1 MSQNHACSPK
11 AIYLEMTGH
20 HDDNNQNEYW
30 LYQGDDAVEL
40 LAEGDAS
47 EGRFGPI
54 VESQK
59 EFFEEELTDYRL
71 VQKIGD
77 IEVPLL
83 QVEEVTQCGLIH
95 KQRAFQHN
103 LMVSIVPMLYLDHQ
117 EIAGGPCRGGFI
129 YVFLNGRLIRELV
142 VSSSN
147 EGAPNF
153 FDSDLAAYREQSD
166 VPTVREF
173 TGPALAHLHLPLK
186 LNGDVANVR
195 LAFSDHPW
203 PWAHIEQ
210 LEANPSLIEKR
221 CQPWAMNES
230 ALTSMLQGQMR
241 NLYEYSL
248 EVDRDEGAGKALLDW
263 LPPMRTRDAI
273 YEQAWGS
280 PRDYIE
286 DPTTEGWRA
295 LLDQLASERA
305 FFDSDEEE
313 ATLPDIEME
322 KRQRNFSP
330 GLRGT
335 LLQQWCNPLRPDDE
349 QAEEAELALIK
360 APTAT
365 EDCLATLRDQQLCC
379 VFLRDPKQAA
389 EHLIADI
396 QATTELLMVLAES
409 MKYHPHG
416 ASAELVHANCFMA
429 EGPDGESNPRYLD
442 QWLDR
447 RLDRSRESLFCR
459 LVKMEERRLARLR
472 RDEAL
477 TALAELLDDVSPG
490 ALTHALHDAMLFD
503 DLNLLEPYV
512 ILARSIDMLLNG
524 LRPFDPK
531 GTTDELAD
539 YRSPERCRATL
550 DTLYEGKH
558 LGSTFLFDAKWCDA
572 DDSWGEAYE
581 RDLDRITLASQQ
593 ILSQEANAATLTADD
608 MLALQ
613 NQLVEETNPTAE
625 VMRRLLNGSDAIV
638 INTLPPLIAAIPW
651 LKLGQSMSFDIASD
665 YADLKGALGG
675 GLPIKA
681 ELKGGGIVWIA
692 PREFQAVT
700 AEMAQA
706 SAALKATA
714 TTNALGGNAVSSS
727 SSQTVRVT
735 GRETGEWRFY
745 GARTGYTAF
754 WAVLVVLEAANLS
767 GGFEKV
773 GREGG
778 SVNIV
783 KLGSAVFD
791 SFLLTAQGL
800 KLANSQWGWAVKT
813 NNFLDKPYIRS
824 RAWQEAMNDASK
836 VRGFLTLGAGLLTT
850 ALVANDA
857 HQLAQRGEHRA
868 ARWTR
873 AQAATMGMASFYG
886 SGFGEAAGRIS
897 KAQLARYQLLN
908 RVLGWVGTSRPVP
921 ITVISLAASVFF
933 QYLATNSR
941 DDGFSLWVQYGPF
954 GSRRDELESRLAQLA
969 AQEDDKDSVAIHDY
983 LAQLRGASPHQ
994 AYLYLLQGL
1003 HDTYAELV
1011 APRTLVE
1018 RAPRFADC
1026 DIAVKF
1032 SCAGLRYGEFQLPP
1046 LGVSADYL
1054 APVPDMGFTYQ
1065 YYPVVKGQRLVASVE
1080 AEDPEDQAIRY
1091 LGISLPREWRRMGI
1105 PSSHLGVD
1113 SRWLR
1118 NSRGRFQHE
1127 PDYTQEYHQKASL
1140 VRLYLDDLTG
1150 QGSIQFWDR
1159 ASRTYQPIEGEMT
1172 FTTHPSSLTWVW
1184 NQQGGRR

>member
-1 MSQNHACSPK
+1 MSQNHPCSPK
-11 AIYLEMTGH
+11 AIYLEITGH
-20 HDDNNQNEYW
+20 HEDNDQNEYW
-30 LYQGDDAVEL
+30 LYQGDVAIEH
-40 LAEGDAS
+40 LAERDAS

-54 VESQK
+54 VESQQ
-59 EFFEEELTDYRL
+59 EFSEEELADYRL
-71 VQKIGD
+71 VQKVGD

-83 QVEEVTQCGLIH
+83 LEEEISPCGLLPN
-95 KQRAFQHN
+95 QRAFQHN
-103 LMVSIVPMLYLDHQ
+103 LMVSTVPMLYLDHQ

-129 YVFLNGRLIRELV
+129 YIFLNGRLIRELV
-142 VSSSN
+142 STSLID
-147 EGAPNF
+147 ETIRF
-153 FDSDLAAYREQSD
+153 IDSDVAAYREQTD
-166 VPTVREF
+166 VPTVREYS
-173 TGPALAHLHLPLK
+173 GPPLAQLHLPLK
-186 LNGDVANVR
+186 LNGESANVR

-210 LEANPSLIEKR
+210 LEANPSLIELR
-221 CQPWAMNES
+221 CQPLELNEP
-230 ALTSMLQGQMR
+230 ALTNMLQGQMR

-248 EVDRDEGAGKALLDW
+248 EVGRDEYAGKALLDW

-286 DPTTEGWRA
+286 DPTADGWSA
-295 LLDQLASERA
+295 LLDQLAAERA

-313 ATLPDIEME
+313 ATFPDIDMA

-349 QAEEAELALIK
+349 QAEEAQLALIK

-379 VFLRDPKQAA
+379 IFLRDPKQAA

-396 QATTELLMVLAES
+396 QATTELLMLLAES

-531 GTTDELAD
+531 GTTEELAD

-558 LGSTFLFDAKWCDA
+558 LASTFFFQGKLCEV
-572 DDSWGEAYE
+572 DDSWGAAYE
-581 RDLDRITLASQQ
+581 RDLDRITQASQQ

-613 NQLVEETNPTAE
+613 NQLVEETNPTAD

-638 INTLPPLIAAIPW
+638 ISTLPPLFAAIPW
-651 LKLGQSMSFDIASD
+651 LKLGQTMSVDIASD
-665 YADLKGALGG
+665 YAELKGALGG
-675 GLPIKA
+675 GLSIKV
-681 ELKGGGIVWIA
+681 ELENGRIVWFA

-706 SAALKATA
+706 SAVLKATA

-727 SSQTVRVT
+727 GNQTVRVT
-735 GRETGEWRFY
+735 GGETSEWRFY
-745 GARTGYTAF
+745 GARAGYTAF
-754 WAVLVVLEAANLS
+754 WAVLAVLEVGNATAAGEEALTDLN
-767 GGFEKV
+767 
-773 GREGG
+773 GR
-778 SVNIV
+778 S
-783 KLGSAVFD
+783 SAGVISSAFD
-791 SFLLTAQGL
+791 AALLTAQGL
-800 KLANSQWGWAVKT
+800 KLTNSQWSWVVKA
-813 NNFLDKPYIRS
+813 NNTLDASYPRT
-824 RAWQEAMNDASK
+824 RAWQEAMGEAGK
-836 VRGFLTLGAGLLTT
+836 YRGLATLGAGLLTT
-850 ALVANDA
+850 SLVAYDA
-857 HQLAQRGEHRA
+857 YQLAQRGEKRA
-868 ARWTR
+868 ASWTA
-873 AQAATMGMASFYG
+873 AQAVAIGVATIYG
-886 SGFGEAAGRIS
+886 SGFGEAAGRVAE
-897 KAQLARYQLLN
+897 AQLIRSRLIN
-908 RVLGWVGTSRPVP
+908 SVLGWVGTLRPVP
-921 ITVISLAASVFF
+921 ATVISLIASVFF
-933 QYLATNSR
+933 QYRATNSR

-969 AQEDDKDSVAIHDY
+969 AQEEDKDSVAIHNY
-983 LAQLRGASPHQ
+983 LIQLRGASPHQ

-1011 APRTLVE
+1011 SPRALTE
-1018 RAPRFADC
+1018 RSRRFADC

-1065 YYPVVKGQRLVASVE
+1065 YYPVVKGQRLVASAE
-1080 AEDPEDQAIRY
+1080 AEDPEDNAIRY

-1113 SRWLR
+1113 PRWLL
-1118 NSRGRFQHE
+1118 NSRERFQHE
-1127 PDYTQEYHQKASL
+1127 PDYRQEYHQKANL

-1150 QGSIQFWDR
+1150 QGSIQYWDHANR
-1159 ASRTYQPIEGEMT
+1159 QYQAIEDEMT

>member
-11 AIYLEMTGH
+11 AIYLEMTGQ
-20 HDDNNQNEYW
+20 HDDNHQNEYW
-30 LYQGDDAVEL
+30 LYQGDNAVEL

-59 EFFEEELTDYRL
+59 EFFEEELADYRL

-83 QVEEVTQCGLIH
+83 EVEEVSQCGLIP

-103 LMVSIVPMLYLDHQ
+103 LMVSTVPMLYLDHQ

-129 YVFLNGRLIRELV
+129 YVFLKGRLIRELV
-142 VSSSN
+142 VTSLVN
-147 EGAPNF
+147 GVLQF
-153 FDSDLAAYREQSD
+153 LDSDIATYRKQGE

-173 TGPALAHLHLPLK
+173 SGPALAHLHLPLK
-186 LNGDVANVR
+186 LNGETANVR

-210 LEANPSLIEKR
+210 LEANPHLIEKR

-230 ALTSMLQGQMR
+230 ALTNMLQGRMR
-241 NLYEYSL
+241 NFYAHGL
-248 EVDRDEGAGKALLDW
+248 EVNRDECSGKALLDW
-263 LPPMRTRDAI
+263 LPPMRPRDAV

-280 PRDYIE
+280 PRGYIE
-286 DPTTEGWRA
+286 DPTAEGWRT
-295 LLDQLASERA
+295 LIDQLESERA
-305 FFDSDEEE
+305 FFDSDEEN
-313 ATLPDIEME
+313 ATLPDIDMA

-335 LLQQWCNPLRPDDE
+335 LLQQWCNPLRPDNE
-349 QAEEAELALIK
+349 QAEEAQLALIK

-365 EDCLATLRDQQLCC
+365 NDCLAPLRDQQLCC

-442 QWLDR
+442 EWFDLKLDR
-447 RLDRSRESLFCR
+447 GRDSLFCR

-477 TALAELLDDVSPG
+477 AALAELLDDVSPG

-512 ILARSIDMLLNG
+512 ILARSIDILLNG

-531 GTTDELAD
+531 GTTEELAD

-550 DTLYEGKH
+550 DILYEGKH
-558 LGSTFLFDAKWCDA
+558 PASTFFFKAALCDV

-581 RDLDRITLASQQ
+581 RDLARITQASQQ
-593 ILSQEANAATLTADD
+593 ILSQEASAATMTADGL
-608 MLALQ
+608 LALQ
-613 NQLVEETNPTAE
+613 NQLVEETNPTADA
-625 VMRRLLNGSDAIV
+625 MRRILNGADAIV
-638 INTLPPLIAAIPW
+638 ISTLPPLVAAIPW
-651 LKLGQSMSFDIASD
+651 LKLGQTMSVDIASD

-675 GLPIKA
+675 GLSIKA
-681 ELKGGGIVWIA
+681 ELENGRIVWFA
-692 PREFQAVT
+692 PREFQVAT

-706 SAALKATA
+706 SAALQASA
-714 TTNALGGNAVSSS
+714 TTNALGGNAVSSPGN
-727 SSQTVRVT
+727 QTVRVT

-754 WAVLVVLEAANLS
+754 WAVLVVLEAGNLL
-767 GGFEKV
+767 GGLEKV

-778 SVNIV
+778 AVNAA
-783 KLGSAVFD
+783 KLGSAVLD
-791 SFLLTAQGL
+791 GLLLSAQGL
-800 KLANSQWGWAVKT
+800 KLANSQWGWSVRI
-813 NNFLDKPYIRS
+813 NNVLDNPYLKDES
-824 RAWQEAMNDASK
+824 WQKAMGDAGQ
-836 VRGFLTLGAGLLTT
+836 VRGGLTLIAGLLTT
-850 ALVANDA
+850 MLVAHDA
-857 HQLAQRGEHRA
+857 HELAQRGEHRT
-868 ARWTR
+868 ARLTA
-873 AQAATMGMASFYG
+873 AQAGAMGVATVYG
-886 SGFGEAAGRIS
+886 SGFGEAAERVS

-933 QYLATNSR
+933 QFLATNSR

-969 AQEDDKDSVAIHDY
+969 AQEEDQDSAAIHDY
-983 LAQLRGASPHQ
+983 LVQLKGASPHQ

-1011 APRTLVE
+1011 SPRTLTE
-1018 RAPRFADC
+1018 RSRRFADC

-1065 YYPVVKGQRLVASVE
+1065 YYPVVKGQRLIASAE
-1080 AEDPEDQAIRY
+1080 AEDPEDKAIRY

-1113 SRWLR
+1113 PRWLR

-1127 PDYTQEYHQKASL
+1127 PDYRQEYHQKANL
-1140 VRLYLDDLTG
+1140 VRLNLDDLTG

-1159 ASRTYQPIEGEMT
+1159 AKRQYQTIEDEMT

>member
-11 AIYLEMTGH
+11 AIYVEITGH
-20 HDDNNQNEYW
+20 HEDNDQNEYW
-30 LYQGDDAVEL
+30 LYQDDAAVERL
-40 LAEGDAS
+40 EERDAS

-59 EFFEEELTDYRL
+59 ECLEEELAGYCL
-71 VQKIGD
+71 IQKLGD
-77 IEVPLL
+77 IEIPLL
-83 QVEEVTQCGLIH
+83 QMEEISQSGLIP

-103 LMVSIVPMLYLDHQ
+103 LMVSSVPMLYLDHH
-117 EIAGGPCRGGFI
+117 ELAAGPCRGGFL
-129 YVFLNGRLIRELV
+129 YVFLDNRLIRELV
-142 VSSSN
+142 ISGEPN
-147 EGAPNF
+147 QAPRYT
-153 FDSDLAAYREQSD
+153 DSDIATYRQQDD
-166 VPTVREF
+166 VPTVRDF
-173 TGPALAHLHLPLK
+173 IGPALSQLHLPLK
-186 LNGDVANVR
+186 LNGETANVY

-203 PWAHIEQ
+203 PWAHIQQ

-221 CQPWAMNES
+221 CQPLALNES
-230 ALTSMLQGQMR
+230 SVAVMLQGQGQ
-241 NLYEYSL
+241 NLYQHGL
-248 EVDRDEGAGKALLDW
+248 EVNRDECAGKAWLDW
-263 LPPMRTRDAI
+263 LPPMRARDAV

-286 DPTTEGWRA
+286 DPAAEGWSA
-295 LLDQLASERA
+295 LLDQLESERA
-305 FFDSDEEE
+305 FFDSDEEDT
-313 ATLPDIEME
+313 TLPDIDMA

-349 QAEEAELALIK
+349 QAEEAQLALIK

-365 EDCLATLRDQQLCC
+365 EDCLAPLRDQQLCC
-379 VFLRDPKQAA
+379 VFLRDPKQAV

-442 QWLDR
+442 EWFDRKLDR
-447 RLDRSRESLFCR
+447 GRESLFCR

-472 RDEAL
+472 RDESL
-477 TALAELLDDVSPG
+477 SALAELLDDVSPG

-503 DLNLLEPYV
+503 DINLLEPYV

-531 GTTDELAD
+531 GITEELAD

-550 DTLYEGKH
+550 DILYEGKH
-558 LGSTFLFDAKWCDA
+558 PVSTFFFKAALCDV

-581 RDLDRITLASQQ
+581 RDLDRITQASQQ
-593 ILSQEANAATLTADD
+593 ILSQEASAATITADD
-608 MLALQ
+608 LLALQ
-613 NQLVEETNPTAE
+613 NQLVEETNPTAD
-625 VMRRLLNGSDAIV
+625 VLRRVLNGSDAIV
-638 INTLPPLIAAIPW
+638 ISALPPLMAAIPW
-651 LKLGQSMSFDIASD
+651 LKLGQSMEIDIATD
-665 YADLKGALGG
+665 YAELKGALGG
-675 GLPIKA
+675 GLSIKA

-692 PREFQAVT
+692 PREFKTVT

-706 SAALKATA
+706 SAALQATA
-714 TTNALGGNAVSSS
+714 TTNALGGNAVSSPGN
-727 SSQTVRVT
+727 QTVRVT

-754 WAVLVVLEAANLS
+754 WAVLAVLEVSNAFAAGEAAITDLD
-767 GGFEKV
+767 
-773 GREGG
+773 GRTGAG
-778 SVNIV
+778 VIS
-783 KLGSAVFD
+783 SAFD
-791 SFLLTAQGL
+791 AALLTAQGL
-800 KLANSQWGWAVKT
+800 KLANSQWGYAVKI
-813 NNFLDKPYIRS
+813 NNTLDKSYVRS
-824 RAWQEAMNDASK
+824 RDWQRAMRDAGR
-836 VRGFLTLGAGLLTT
+836 VRGGLTMVAGLLTT
-850 ALVANDA
+850 TLVANDA
-857 HQLAQRGEHRA
+857 FQLAQRGEQRA
-868 ARWTR
+868 AWLTG
-873 AQAATMGMASFYG
+873 AQAATMGVATVYG

-908 RVLGWVGTSRPVP
+908 RLLGWVGTSRPVP
-921 ITVISLAASVFF
+921 ITVISLVASVFF
-933 QYLATNSR
+933 QYLATNNR

-969 AQEDDKDSVAIHDY
+969 AQEDDQDSVAIHNY
-983 LAQLRGASPHQ
+983 LMQLSGASPHQ

-1011 APRTLVE
+1011 SPRALAV
-1018 RAPRFADC
+1018 RSPRFADC

-1032 SCAGLRYGEFQLPP
+1032 SCAGLRYGEFKLPP

-1065 YYPVVKGQRLVASVE
+1065 YYPVVKGQRLIASAE
-1080 AEDPEDQAIRY
+1080 GEDPEDKAIRY

-1113 SRWLR
+1113 PRWLR
-1118 NSRGRFQHE
+1118 HSRERFQHE
-1127 PDYTQEYHQKASL
+1127 PDYTREYHQKANL

-1150 QGSIQFWDR
+1150 QGSIQYWDQANR
-1159 ASRTYQPIEGEMT
+1159 QYQAIEDEMT
-1172 FTTHPSSLTWVW
+1172 FTTHPSSLTWVL

>member
-11 AIYLEMTGH
+11 AIYVEITGH
-20 HDDNNQNEYW
+20 HEDNDQNEYW
-30 LYQGDDAVEL
+30 LYQDDAAVERL
-40 LAEGDAS
+40 EERDAS

-59 EFFEEELTDYRL
+59 ECLEEELAGHCL
-71 VQKIGD
+71 IQKLGD
-77 IEVPLL
+77 IEIPLL
-83 QVEEVTQCGLIH
+83 QMEEISQSGLIP

-103 LMVSIVPMLYLDHQ
+103 LMVSTVPMLYLDHH
-117 EIAGGPCRGGFI
+117 ELAAGPCRGGFL
-129 YVFLNGRLIRELV
+129 YVFLDNRLIRELV
-142 VSSSN
+142 ISGEPN
-147 EGAPNF
+147 QAPRYT
-153 FDSDLAAYREQSD
+153 DSDIATYRQQDD
-166 VPTVREF
+166 VPTVRDF
-173 TGPALAHLHLPLK
+173 IGPALSQLHLPLK
-186 LNGDVANVR
+186 LNGETANVY

-203 PWAHIEQ
+203 PWAHIQQ
-210 LEANPSLIEKR
+210 LEANTKLIEKR
-221 CQPWAMNES
+221 CQPLALNES
-230 ALTSMLQGQMR
+230 SVAVMLQGQGQ
-241 NLYEYSL
+241 NLYQHGL
-248 EVDRDEGAGKALLDW
+248 EVNRDECAGKAWLDW
-263 LPPMRTRDAI
+263 LPPMRARDAV

-286 DPTTEGWRA
+286 DPTAEGWSA
-295 LLDQLASERA
+295 LIDQLESERA
-305 FFDSDEEE
+305 FFDSDEED
-313 ATLPDIEME
+313 ATLPDIDMA

-335 LLQQWCNPLRPDDE
+335 LLQQWCNPLRPDEE
-349 QAEEAELALIK
+349 QADEAQLALMQTP
-360 APTAT
+360 AAT
-365 EDCLATLRDQQLCC
+365 EDCLAPLRDQQLCC
-379 VFLRDPKQAA
+379 IFLRDPKQSA

-429 EGPDGESNPRYLD
+429 KGPDGESNPRYLD
-442 QWLDR
+442 EWYDLKLDR
-447 RLDRSRESLFCR
+447 GRESLFCR

-477 TALAELLDDVSPG
+477 SALAELLDDVSPG

-531 GTTDELAD
+531 GITEELAD

-558 LGSTFLFDAKWCDA
+558 PVSTFFFKAALCHV

-581 RDLDRITLASQQ
+581 RDLDRIAQASQQ
-593 ILSQEANAATLTADD
+593 ILSQEASAATMTADD
-608 MLALQ
+608 LLALQ
-613 NQLVEETNPTAE
+613 NQIVEETNPTAD
-625 VMRRLLNGSDAIV
+625 VLRRLLNGADAIV
-638 INTLPPLIAAIPW
+638 INTLPPLMAAIPW
-651 LKLGQSMSFDIASD
+651 LKLGQSMSIDIASD

-675 GLPIKA
+675 GLSIKA

-692 PREFQAVT
+692 PREFKTVT

-706 SAALKATA
+706 SAALQATA
-714 TTNALGGNAVSSS
+714 TTNALGGNAVSSPGN
-727 SSQTVRVT
+727 QTVRVT
-735 GRETGEWRFY
+735 GGETGKWRFY

-754 WAVLVVLEAANLS
+754 WAVLAVLEVSNAFASGEAAITDLD
-767 GGFEKV
+767 
-773 GREGG
+773 GRTGAG
-778 SVNIV
+778 VIS
-783 KLGSAVFD
+783 SAFD
-791 SFLLTAQGL
+791 AALLTAQGL
-800 KLANSQWGWAVKT
+800 KLANSQWSWAIKA
-813 NNFLDKPYIRS
+813 NNILDTSYPTS
-824 RAWQEAMNDASK
+824 RAWQEAMGEAGK
-836 VRGFLTLGAGLLTT
+836 YRGLATLGVGLLTT
-850 ALVANDA
+850 SLVAYDSY
-857 HQLAQRGEHRA
+857 QLAQRGEKRA
-868 ARWTR
+868 ARWTA
-873 AQAATMGMASFYG
+873 AQAAAIGMATLYG
-886 SGFGEAAGRIS
+886 SGFGEAAGRVVE
-897 KAQLARYQLLN
+897 AQLIRSRLIN
-908 RVLGWVGTSRPVP
+908 SVLGWVGTLRPVP
-921 ITVISLAASVFF
+921 TTVISLVASVFF

-969 AQEDDKDSVAIHDY
+969 SQEDDQDSAAIHDY

-1011 APRTLVE
+1011 SPQALVE
-1018 RAPRFADC
+1018 RTPRFADC

-1065 YYPVVKGQRLVASVE
+1065 YYPVVKGQRLVASAE
-1080 AEDPEDQAIRY
+1080 AEDPEDKAIRY

-1113 SRWLR
+1113 PRWLSH
-1118 NSRGRFQHE
+1118 SRGLFQHE
-1127 PDYTQEYHQKASL
+1127 PDYMREYHQKASL

-1150 QGSIQFWDR
+1150 QGTIQFWDR
-1159 ASRTYQPIEGEMT
+1159 ASRTYQPIEDEMT
-1172 FTTHPSSLTWVW
+1172 FTTHPSSLTWVRP
-1184 NQQGGRR
+1184 QQGGRR